1 MQSQLL
7 RRWMNKF
14 YRIINWH
21 LGWLLMFFIIFK
33 LKKMAMVIIFWQ
45 KIRRMMARVWA
56 LIWVSV
62 LLLRIRICLILKNRV
77 LVLKLI
83 WEIGFIIYKLRLILK
98 DRVGLIYLGRVLLL
112 QKKSKMPIKSLL
124 KKISIPL
131 LFSITRVPYLIL

>member
-1 MQSQLL
+1 
-7 RRWMNKF
+7 
-14 YRIINWH
+14 
-21 LGWLLMFFIIFK
+21 
-33 LKKMAMVIIFWQ
+33 
-45 KIRRMMARVWA
+45 
-56 LIWVSV
+56 V